1 MITTIPTTLIKQQ
14 ESTLDRTQNTLP
26 SHTLEVKSCL
36 LASTH
41 SSLFPHLQPLLETQV
56 SLVWI
61 VVISVIAAAL
71 IGFLGFLLYRYKMAS
86 VGRGTAVVYSDG
98 KQINASGAQNEPS

>member
-1 MITTIPTTLIKQQ
+1 
-14 ESTLDRTQNTLP
+14 
-26 SHTLEVKSCL
+26 
-36 LASTH
+36 
-41 SSLFPHLQPLLETQV
+41 
-56 SLVWI
+56 

-98 KQINASGAQNEPS
+98 KQINASGANEPS